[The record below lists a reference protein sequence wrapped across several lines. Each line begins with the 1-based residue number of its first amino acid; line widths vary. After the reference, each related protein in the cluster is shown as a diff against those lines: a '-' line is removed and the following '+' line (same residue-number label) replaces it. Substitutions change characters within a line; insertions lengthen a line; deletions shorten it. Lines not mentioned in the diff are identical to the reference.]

1 MKDIERRIGTNY
13 PHLATAFTT
22 FLLAKFKYLLFT
34 STLHSVSKILLARFS
49 LETCLKYKCI
59 LRMRNVL
66 GVPFAIR
73 FEAESEARLLPSN
86 RVETL
91 M

>member
-34 STLHSVSKILLARFS
+34 STLHSVSKILLVRFS

-86 RVETL
+86 RVETN
-91 M
+91 